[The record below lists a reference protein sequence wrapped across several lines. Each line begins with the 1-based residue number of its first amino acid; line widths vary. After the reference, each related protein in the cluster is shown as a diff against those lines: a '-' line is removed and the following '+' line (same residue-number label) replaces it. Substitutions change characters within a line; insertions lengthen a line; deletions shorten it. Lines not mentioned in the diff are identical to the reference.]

1 MERRGV
7 TKEPWQAPDVV
18 AWCRLL
24 LNSHRRW
31 VGCELIERSGSPE
44 EQACALFAVPFVV
57 VSHGAEPDP
66 LLKYGNRTA
75 LTLFE
80 TTWEEF
86 RRMPSR
92 LTTEPANQ
100 AERVQM
106 LARAAAQGYI
116 ADYRGIRIS
125 ATGRRFLVEDAMVW
139 NVVTPDGTQVGQAAT
154 FAKWTILSERR
165 HEA

>member
-7 TKEPWQAPDVV
+7 TKEPWRAPGVV
-18 AWCRLL
+18 AWCQLVL
-24 LNSHRRW
+24 DSYRRW

-66 LLKYGNRTA
+66 VLKYGNRTA

-80 TTWEEF
+80 TTWDELC
-86 RRMPSR
+86 RMPSH

-100 AERVQM
+100 AERARM

-116 ADYRGIRIS
+116 PDYRGIRIS
-125 ATGRRFLVEDAMVW
+125 AAGRRFLVEDATVW
-139 NVVTPDGTQVGQAAT
+139 NVVKPDGTVVGQAAT
-154 FAKWTILSERR
+154 FSKWTVLS
-165 HEA
+165 